1 MACPDVTCL
10 PPSGPAGGRT
20 WSNPAGQSAA
30 SSPHPEFVWSEENKR
45 KVEEMMHRQIQEIT
59 LCVIMKWFTALLNQQ
74 FANFPLLFFFYE
86 NTFLCVLFLW
96 EDTFLRLFCHLQAVS
111 HSVWAFQIFKN
122 SENTHLKNFQRRLE
136 QKNKNKAEVRLKIH
150 KLFWSLSSVMFR
162 HVDAWWSK
170 CCSVKFNF

>member
-59 LCVIMKWFTALLNQQ
+59 LCVIMKWFIALLNQQ
-74 FANFPLLFFFYE
+74 FANFPLLFFTKTHFSVR
-86 NTFLCVLFLW
+86 TVPLRRHFFKIILSFTSCLTLCVSFSGIQKQW
-96 EDTFLRLFCHLQAVS
+96 KHTFEKLSKEAGSKKQKQSRSPTNDLQTILITLKCQVS
-111 HSVWAFQIFKN
+111 SCRCLMIKM
-122 SENTHLKNFQRRLE
+122 LL
-136 QKNKNKAEVRLKIH
+136 
-150 KLFWSLSSVMFR
+150 
-162 HVDAWWSK
+162 
-170 CCSVKFNF
+170 C